1 MSGFELHLHDKI
13 IEWILFCVWFLSLSK
28 MVLRVTHFVGFI
40 SSFSQIGFPRKTQ
53 RLASR
58 ALIKDASWDL
68 QLWQGREGSR
78 NEQREE

>member
-1 MSGFELHLHDKI
+1 
-13 IEWILFCVWFLSLSK
+13 

-40 SSFSQIGFPRKTQ
+40 SSFSQIVFPRKTQ
-53 RLASR
+53 RFASR

-68 QLWQGREGSR
+68 QLWKGREGSR